1 MKKRGSFKA
10 QVSMEFLL
18 VVGFA
23 FLMTVPLIVIFYQQS
38 QSINTEVSATQID
51 KVGSEVRDAADEVY
65 YLGSPSKKSI
75 SIFMPEGVK
84 GVSFINNDDGASINF
99 NVSSPSGNYE
109 VVKWVASKT
118 LSGNIGN
125 FEGIHCIVTQAC
137 KTILGESY
145 IAIIDNCSSNYPD
158 PCS

>member
-1 MKKRGSFKA
+1 MKKRGSYKA

-38 QSINTEVSATQID
+38 QSINTEVSASQID
-51 KVGSEVRDAADEVY
+51 KVASEVRDAADEVY

-75 SIFMPEGVK
+75 SIFMPEGVE
-84 GVSFINNDDGASINF
+84 GVSFVNNPSGASINF
-99 NVSSPSGNYE
+99 NVNSPSGNYE
-109 VVKWVASKT
+109 VVKWVASNT
-118 LSGNIGN
+118 LSGSIGT
-125 FEGIHCIVTQAC
+125 FEGIHCIVAQAC
-137 KTILGESY
+137 ATFLGESY
-145 IAIIDNCSSNYPD
+145 IAITDNCSSNYPD

>member
-23 FLMTVPLIVIFYQQS
+23 FLMTIPLIVIFYQQS
-38 QSINTEVSATQID
+38 QSINTEVSASQID
-51 KVGSEVRDAADEVY
+51 KVASEVRDAADEVY
-65 YLGSPSKKSI
+65 YLGSPSKKTI
-75 SIFMPEGVK
+75 SIFMPEGVN
-84 GVSFINNDDGASINF
+84 GVSFVNNTDGASINF
-99 NVSSPSGNYE
+99 NVNSPDGDYE
-109 VVKWVASKT
+109 VVKWVASKN

-125 FEGIHCIVTQAC
+125 FEGIHCIAAFAC
-137 KTILGESY
+137 ANY
-145 IAIIDNCSSNYPD
+145 ISIIDDCSSNYPN

>member
-23 FLMTVPLIVIFYQQS
+23 FLMTIPLIVIFYQQS
-38 QSINTEVSATQID
+38 QSINTEVSASQVD
-51 KVGSEVRDAADEVY
+51 KVASEARDAADEVY
-65 YLGSPSKKSI
+65 YMGAPSKKSI
-75 SIFMPEGVK
+75 SIFMPEGVNS
-84 GVSFINNDDGASINF
+84 VSFTNNTGGASITF
-99 NVSSPSGNYE
+99 NVNSPDGDYE

-118 LSGNIGN
+118 LSGSIGN
-125 FEGIHCIVTQAC
+125 FEGIHCIAAFAC
-137 KTILGESY
+137 ETYVS
-145 IAIIDNCSSNYPD
+145 IIDDCSSNYPD